1 MSVCIINGKEYRIEI
16 AKTPFATEWL
26 RLFNNKS
33 LPVKARYDTN
43 AYEKLYKVLN
53 LHKDFFKK
61 IKLQSLSNVSENDLW
76 DRKKLQELHL
86 EIVTFQKN
94 YKKSTEMA
102 NINTNND
109 WDYIHDYIH
118 ELEQSIR
125 SNTAVFGYGE
135 KLLNHD
141 SEALAENWAW
151 DPLMSIDD
159 FYKSSDFDRFHINVP
174 FTELG
179 RHPYESFIFSPDT
192 YKQEGSMLGRI
203 GNSIEVQ
210 LVKTHPRP
218 EKGYEE
224 WCQQNGLPC
233 IGTHFPL
240 ANFVNEKDA
249 QQIIYTDSIKIKHD

>member
-1 MSVCIINGKEYRIEI
+1 
-16 AKTPFATEWL
+16 
-26 RLFNNKS
+26 
-33 LPVKARYDTN
+33 
-43 AYEKLYKVLN
+43 
-53 LHKDFFKK
+53 
-61 IKLQSLSNVSENDLW
+61 
-76 DRKKLQELHL
+76 
-86 EIVTFQKN
+86 
-94 YKKSTEMA
+94 MA

-125 SNTAVFGYGE
+125 SNTAVFGHGE

-151 DPLMSIDD
+151 DPLMSMDD

-233 IGTHFPL
+233 VGTHFPL